1 MLLCISLEG
10 LTEDELEIYDLLLVK
25 GKKLNKD
32 ELQRVKLAAKNLYK
46 KLTDNRDSL
55 LVVDW
60 YKDENT
66 TLNLKNVVS
75 NSLDADLPESYDK
88 EIFQS
93 KINLL
98 MSVFIDKAIQGMR
111 VA

>member
-1 MLLCISLEG
+1 M
-10 LTEDELEIYDLLLVK
+10 
-25 GKKLNKD
+25 
-32 ELQRVKLAAKNLYK
+32 
-46 KLTDNRDSL
+46 
-55 LVVDW
+55 
-60 YKDENT
+60 
-66 TLNLKNVVS
+66 NLKNVVS
-75 NSLDADLPESYDK
+75 NSLDADLHESYDK